1 MGQDGTVM
9 SVTSDEKRVLE
20 IDRYHVLLAPP
31 RADLVAL
38 VEVAAQVAQVPLA
51 DVLSSTGCLLDQEY
65 LLQSQDEG
73 QRALQECFVSLRL
86 HWVAGPSQP
95 AHHTH

>member
-1 MGQDGTVM
+1 MLALQGAAAPVFTETFYFVSRHPVADHLEVRL
-9 SVTSDEKRVLE
+9 VREPCRVLG
-20 IDRYHVLLAPP
+20 
-31 RADLVAL
+31 
-38 VEVAAQVAQVPLA
+38 VAQVPLA

-73 QRALQECFVSLRL
+73 QSALQECFVSLRL